1 MQTEG
6 VKERAGARSKR
17 PMAAKQ
23 TSGQTGRKQDRPSHR
38 RRSLKSFPWS
48 FRNLPTPMCAPP
60 KLHRTNQIY
69 KASHPSLDKNMKLPK
84 RLQENTKSLKEP
96 AWKAGKSTYTKRKSP
111 KTGPMP
117 LRRTP
122 RNGSENHPK
131 SGLLPSAGHN
141 KALSGPE
148 RPKDHKKW
156 LAEAPL
162 GPPRGTSK
170 CSAWRHLASTKR
182 FIYTKVHER
191 RKGRGEDLVL
201 ALPRDVQDH
210 QKYAFR

>member
-96 AWKAGKSTYTKRKSP
+96 AWKAGKEAATRKAGYEPTQKKADGRHPRGSQKRMWP
-111 KTGPMP
+111 KG
-117 LRRTP
+117 
-122 RNGSENHPK
+122 
-131 SGLLPSAGHN
+131 
-141 KALSGPE
+141 
-148 RPKDHKKW
+148 RPKRRPARQGRATHKRQRRRQTEK
-156 LAEAPL
+156 
-162 GPPRGTSK
+162 TS
-170 CSAWRHLASTKR
+170 
-182 FIYTKVHER
+182 
-191 RKGRGEDLVL
+191 
-201 ALPRDVQDH
+201 
-210 QKYAFR
+210 